1 MTKPEF
7 MGQFDRL
14 CRGFK
19 YEATGEQAEAWFRRI
34 GHVLVADW
42 SEAVTTL
49 LCAPRFPLLDPVL
62 AALDAAEAHRKR
74 QRIEQDKKPAA
85 ILARL
90 AQEGG
95 RGCPLSPELFASIKA
110 FTGRDQVRHY
120 LKIVNEDEDLEV
132 AERAREV
139 ARLTHEEA
147 RLSAILTEMVPR
159 LSNEELSDF
168 VEQYGQAVAS

>member
-34 GHVLVADW
+34 GHALVADW

-74 QRIEQDKKPAA
+74 QRIEQDKKPASK
-85 ILARL
+85 LYKL
-90 AQEGG
+90 VQEGQVSTH
-95 RGCPLSPELFASIKA
+95 LSPLLFQAIKTFA
-110 FTGRDQVRHY
+110 GRDQVRHY
-120 LKIVNEDEDLEV
+120 IGLTVSDEDLEPL
-132 AERAREV
+132 EREEELNRWK
-139 ARLTHEEA
+139 REEA
-147 RLSAILTEMVPR
+147 RLSAVLAETVPK
-159 LSNEELSDF
+159 LNEEDLSAF
-168 VEQYGQAVAS
+168 VERYGKAVAA